1 MTRSLMRHP
10 EDEQMLR
17 YADGELRA
25 RAAGEVRS
33 HLEACWQCRAQ
44 FEELQ
49 NTVAECVGYR
59 KNVLQRHLPPP
70 PAQWTDIRQLF
81 SEIDASLG
89 QPSLLDR
96 AVCALQWPVHNAR
109 KWAPVAVALLIVWGL
124 YYRFRITPSVQ
135 ASELLRKAVIAAEA
149 HPAKA
154 RRLEIKTKSQHL
166 TRFAGAGQ
174 TLASSADSA
183 TLGSLQNLFQAANYD
198 WDDPLSAKSYQAW
211 RNQLTGKQD
220 QVVQEKDA
228 YRIQTSASSGE
239 LMEASLT
246 LKSQDL
252 QPVEGRFEFRNREW
266 VEISEIAD
274 STPPSNATA
283 ATDGHRVQN
292 HADLPAAMA
301 PDGTPRI
308 PAPAPEATVGDEL
321 RVWAALHQAGADL
334 GDPIEVSRTGGEIL
348 VTGIGIPPQRQRE
361 IQNAIGSQPRVVVR
375 FSESA
380 PASVRA
386 EKPAAGTPPGAE
398 IRQLQ
403 GRVAEQIG
411 GRANFEQLAS
421 EIFDLSE
428 PMMSRAYALRSL
440 AQRFP
445 MQVESQ
451 LNPQDRE
458 LLRQLTREH
467 TATLRRQTAE
477 IERLLK
483 PVLGSGSGPG
493 SGATGALSS
502 NAWQPATEE
511 LLQSA
516 RRVEKLLAVV
526 FGAAPSETA
535 DDRLPSQLFSSLAQ
549 LRAKVEGYD
558 RLISNTGK

>member
-1 MTRSLMRHP
+1 MRHP

-17 YADGELRA
+17 YADGELPA

-44 FEELQ
+44 LEELQ

-59 KNVLQRHLPPP
+59 KNVLQRHLPPA
-70 PAQWTDIRQLF
+70 PAPWTDIYQRF

-96 AVCALQWPVHNAR
+96 AAQALRWPMHNAR
-109 KWAPVAVALLIVWGL
+109 IWAPVAVTLLLVWGL
-124 YYRFRITPSVQ
+124 FYRFRITPSVQ
-135 ASELLRKAVIAAEA
+135 ASELLSKAVIAAEA
-149 HPAKA
+149 HPVKA
-154 RRLEIKTKSQHL
+154 RRIEIRTKQHHL
-166 TRFAGAGQ
+166 TRFPG
-174 TLASSADSA
+174 TERKLASSGD
-183 TLGSLQNLFQAANYD
+183 TDTINSLQTMFRAANYD

-211 RNQLTGKQD
+211 RNQLAAKQD
-220 QVVQEKDA
+220 QVTQEKDA

-239 LMEASLT
+239 MLEASLK
-246 LKSQDL
+246 LRSQDL

-274 STPPSNATA
+274 ATPPSNAIA
-283 ATDGHRVQN
+283 VTDGHPLR
-292 HADLPAAMA
+292 DRPGLPPDATPPPVAA
-301 PDGTPRI
+301 RE
-308 PAPAPEATVGDEL
+308 PEATIGDEL

-334 GDPIEVSRTGGEIL
+334 GDPIEVSRTGAEIL
-348 VTGIGIPPQRQRE
+348 VTGVGIPPQRRQE
-361 IQNAIGSQPRVVVR
+361 IQDAIGSQPHVVVR

-380 PASVRA
+380 PATVRA
-386 EKPAAGTPPGAE
+386 ERPAASSAPGAE
-398 IRQLQ
+398 LRQLQ
-403 GRVAEQIG
+403 ARVAEQIG

-421 EIFDLSE
+421 DIFDLSD
-428 PMMSRAYALRSL
+428 PMMSRAYALRHL

-445 MQVESQ
+445 AQVEPQ
-451 LNPQDRE
+451 LSAQDRQ

-477 IERLLK
+477 LDRLLK
-483 PVLGSGSGPG
+483 PVLGSASD
-493 SGATGALSS
+493 GATGGVSS
-502 NAWQPATEE
+502 SAWQPATEE
-511 LLQSA
+511 LFQSA
-516 RRVEKLLAVV
+516 RRVDKLLAVI
-526 FGAAPSETA
+526 FGAAPGESA
-535 DDRLPSQLFSSLAQ
+535 DDRLPPQLAASLAQ